1 VFRFPGVY
9 ANLLTAL
16 SRDARTFDAAAQ
28 RDYVDRVVGQKVHGV
43 STSLSSGEFGY
54 QTGEERASVIDCV
67 CRAVNGRVPVLAGVS
82 ELTLEATCD
91 LARRAQDS
99 GASAVMAMPRSY
111 FVLNET
117 EVLHY
122 FERVLEAVALPIG
135 IYNNPSATGI
145 DISAELYERIVK
157 LDPARIV
164 VSKDGSG
171 HLFRTPDVLARCK
184 DFSLLQGYAQMMLAA
199 LLHGAPGTDFAL
211 ASLLPRHFVAIYDH
225 VVVRADL
232 AQAKEAY
239 ARLLP
244 LFRLMEKYNVTRLAK
259 AVAPMVGLDLGPHR
273 EPLLPLPPEQTAE
286 IRRVI
291 DALGPH

>member
-1 VFRFPGVY
+1 MFRFPGVY

-16 SRDARTFDAAAQ
+16 SRDGRTFDAAVQ
-28 RDYVDRVVGQKVHGV
+28 RDYVDRVVAQGVHGV

-54 QTGEERASVIDCV
+54 QTSEERAAIIACV

-82 ELTLEATCD
+82 EPTLDATCE

-117 EVLHY
+117 EIIHY
-122 FERVLEAVALPIG
+122 FERVLQVVEVPIG

-145 DISAELYERIVK
+145 DISADLYERIVK
-157 LDPARIV
+157 LDPTRIL

-171 HLFRTPDVLARCK
+171 HLFRTPDILARCK

-199 LLHGAPGTDFAL
+199 LLYGAPGTDFAM
-211 ASLLPRHFVAIYDH
+211 ASLLPRHFLAIYDSL
-225 VVVRADL
+225 VVESNL
-232 AQAKEAY
+232 AKAKEAFG
-239 ARLLP
+239 RLLP
-244 LFRLMEKYNVTRLAK
+244 LFRLMERYNVTRLSK

-273 EPLLPLPPEQTAE
+273 EPLLPMPPGQTDE

-291 DALGPH
+291 DALGPY